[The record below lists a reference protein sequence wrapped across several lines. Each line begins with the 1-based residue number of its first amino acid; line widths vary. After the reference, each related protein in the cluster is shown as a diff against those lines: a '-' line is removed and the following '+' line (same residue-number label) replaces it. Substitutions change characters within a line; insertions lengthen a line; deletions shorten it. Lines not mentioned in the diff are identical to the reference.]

1 MPHVQVRRVVEDC
14 MNNIHP
20 IYHVKTLMIKR
31 ELAKDPALA
40 NENWERFLPQFKKK
54 NVQRK
59 KPKDVKK
66 KQEYTPFPPPQ
77 QPRKEDLQ
85 LESGEYFLSEQAKA
99 ASKRQAAAAK
109 QAAKVAE
116 RQQQR
121 AEAFVPPKKEPHGK
135 KKELNESSG
144 TASLADMAAGLASK
158 LSGKKRASAGDVAAF
173 LADGPTKKDGA
184 KKRKKAS

>member
-1 MPHVQVRRVVEDC
+1 

-40 NENWERFLPQFKKK
+40 DENWERFLPQFKKK

-59 KPKDVKK
+59 KPKDAKK
-66 KQEYTPFPPPQ
+66 KPEYTPFPPPQ

-99 ASKRQAAAAK
+99 ASKRQAAASK
-109 QAAKVAE
+109 QAAKITE

-121 AEAFVPPKKEPHGK
+121 AEGFVPPSKKEAGK
-135 KKELNESSG
+135 QKKE
-144 TASLADMAAGLASK
+144 AVDDWSLTDMAAGLASK
-158 LSGKKRASAGDVAAF
+158 LSGKKRAASGGDVAAF
-173 LADGPTKKDGA
+173 LVDGGKA
-184 KKRKKAS
+184 EKRKKRAK